1 MIYNNASLAF
11 EVTSLTKTNIK
22 TAIQF
27 STQDINTAR
36 LIFSLTKDG
45 VPLSL
50 SAVTGKL
57 VLVMADGSRFIR
69 SVEISNKVE
78 GIVQYVLS
86 AEEIRHSGDVQAE
99 LNLYY
104 ANKQALSVHKF
115 SFTIDKALIDTD
127 IVPVAEYYIDEFEAL
142 RQKINGLYDEVIE
155 TVEELRKKFEDLE
168 NVETKQG
175 AQEKADKA
183 LADSRAYTNGHA
195 TRTDN
200 PHSVTKGQIGLNN
213 VDNVKQAPL
222 DQFQAHAADG
232 TRHISKVER
241 DKWNGGQL
249 FSLTDS
255 DGSSKTITET
265 NLDDIKMS
273 GMYYISMQHTK
284 NKPANYG
291 QLIVVQRTRGTSP
304 TFVQVFI
311 DTVGEGTPTYVRSFS
326 TEGVWSK
333 WSQIE
338 TVTGAQAKVDAHAN
352 KKDIHVTQSDKNKW
366 NAGQIAKLTKDDGK
380 RTQLANETDILA
392 LSSGFYYASGTS
404 VKNNP
409 VANDSSWFNYDV
421 IEGDSGRKSIIA
433 WRSYDNT
440 LWHTT
445 VHTDGVFKGWK
456 RIITS
461 TDFESNAWREPT
473 LKNGWTNY
481 TDSSDGDQTQYKVR
495 YSKDAAGTVSVEG
508 AMAKGTVGS
517 GVVAFVLPE
526 GYRPGRA
533 FQWLGVSSQL
543 GMNGIPQ
550 YHRLLVDVNGQV
562 IIESCSNTQRPN
574 EYISLG
580 FQFKAE

>member
-183 LADSRAYTNGHA
+183 LADSIAYTDGHA
-195 TRTDN
+195 TRRDN

-222 DQFQAHAADG
+222 DKFQAHAADG
-232 TRHISKVER
+232 TCHISKVER

-249 FSLTDS
+249 KKLTDDQGKYLVS
-255 DGSSKTITET
+255 IQDGLDFHKVVDELDQSFFFYT
-265 NLDDIKMS
+265 NNTGVNVPSLS
-273 GMYYISMQHTK
+273 
-284 NKPANYG
+284 
-291 QLIVVQRTRGTSP
+291 TRGIYIGFKAYGEALAMDYAGGTWRKTLKTSGW
-304 TFVQVFI
+304 TDWI
-311 DTVGEGTPTYVRSFS
+311 
-326 TEGVWSK
+326 
-333 WSQIE
+333 QIE
-338 TVTGAQAKVDAHAN
+338 TSDGAQKKVDAHAN

-380 RTQLANETDILA
+380 RTQLANGTDILA
-392 LSSGFYYASGTS
+392 LSSGFYYASGTL

-409 VANDSSWFNYDV
+409 VANDTSWFNYDV
-421 IEGDSGRKSIIA
+421 IESDSGRKSIIA
-433 WRSYDNT
+433 WRSHDNT
-440 LWHTT
+440 LWHAT

-461 TDFESNAWREPT
+461 TDFESNVWREPT

-481 TDSSDGDQTQYKVR
+481 TDSSGDQSQYKVR
-495 YSKDAAGTVSVEG
+495 YTKDTTGTVYVEG
-508 AMAKGTVGS
+508 AIAKGTIGMEIP
-517 GVVAFVLPE
+517 AFVLPE

-533 FQWLGVSSQL
+533 FQWMGISSQV

-580 FQFKAE
+580 FQFKAG

>member
-1 MIYNNASLAF
+1 
-11 EVTSLTKTNIK
+11 
-22 TAIQF
+22 
-27 STQDINTAR
+27 
-36 LIFSLTKDG
+36 
-45 VPLSL
+45 
-50 SAVTGKL
+50 
-57 VLVMADGSRFIR
+57 
-69 SVEISNKVE
+69 
-78 GIVQYVLS
+78 
-86 AEEIRHSGDVQAE
+86 
-99 LNLYY
+99 
-104 ANKQALSVHKF
+104 NKQSMSVHKF
-115 SFTIDKALIDTD
+115 SFTIDQALIDSD
-127 IVPVAEYYIDEFEAL
+127 IIPVAEYYISDFESL
-142 RQKINGLYDEVIE
+142 KQKINELYDETIK
-155 TVEELRKKFEDLE
+155 TVEELREKFADLE

-409 VANDSSWFNYDV
+409 VANDSSWF
-421 IEGDSGRKSIIA
+421 
-433 WRSYDNT
+433 
-440 LWHTT
+440 
-445 VHTDGVFKGWK
+445 
-456 RIITS
+456 
-461 TDFESNAWREPT
+461 
-473 LKNGWTNY
+473 
-481 TDSSDGDQTQYKVR
+481 
-495 YSKDAAGTVSVEG
+495 
-508 AMAKGTVGS
+508 
-517 GVVAFVLPE
+517 
-526 GYRPGRA
+526 
-533 FQWLGVSSQL
+533 
-543 GMNGIPQ
+543 
-550 YHRLLVDVNGQV
+550 
-562 IIESCSNTQRPN
+562 
-574 EYISLG
+574 
-580 FQFKAE
+580 

>member
-1 MIYNNASLAF
+1 MIYNNAPLAF
-11 EVTSLTKTNIK
+11 EVTSWTKTNIK

-45 VPLSL
+45 VPLPL

-57 VLVMADGSRFIR
+57 VMFMADGSRFIKN
-69 SVEISNKVE
+69 VEIVDKVE
-78 GIVQYVLS
+78 GIAEHVLS
-86 AEEIRHSGDVQAE
+86 PEEIRHYGDVQAE

-104 ANKQALSVHKF
+104 ENKQALSVHKF

-127 IVPVAEYYIDEFEAL
+127 IIPIAEYYIDDFEAL
-142 RQKINGLYDEVIE
+142 IAKVNELYDEAIE
-155 TVEELRKKFEDLE
+155 TIEELRKKFEDLE
-168 NVETKQG
+168 NIETKEG

-183 LADSRAYTNGHA
+183 LSDSKAYTDEHA
-195 TRTDN
+195 DRTDN
-200 PHSVTKGQIGLNN
+200 PHSVTKDQIGLNN

-222 DQFQAHAADG
+222 DQFRAHDTNG
-232 TRHISKVER
+232 IRHISQAER

-249 FSLTDS
+249 KKLTDDQGKYLVS
-255 DGSSKTITET
+255 IQDG
-265 NLDDIKMS
+265 LDFHK
-273 GMYYISMQHTK
+273 
-284 NKPANYG
+284 
-291 QLIVVQRTRGTSP
+291 IVDELDQSFFFYTSNTGVNVPSLSTRGIYIGFKTY
-304 TFVQVFI
+304 
-311 DTVGEGTPTYVRSFS
+311 GEALAMDYAGGTWRKTLKASGW
-326 TEGVWSK
+326 TDWI
-333 WSQIE
+333 QIE
-338 TVTGAQAKVDAHAN
+338 TSDGAQKKVDAHAN
-352 KKDIHVTQSDKNKW
+352 KTDIHVTQSDKNKW
-366 NAGQIAKLTKDDGK
+366 NASQIAKLTKDDGK

-392 LSSGFYYASGTS
+392 LSSGFYYASGTL

-409 VANDSSWFNYDV
+409 VANDTAWFNYDV

-433 WRSYDNT
+433 WRSHDNT

-456 RIITS
+456 RIVTS
-461 TDFESNAWREPT
+461 TDFESNEWREPT

-481 TDSSDGDQTQYKVR
+481 TDSSNGDQTQYKVR

-533 FQWLGVSSQL
+533 FQWLGVSSQI

-550 YHRLLVDVNGQV
+550 YHRLLVEVNGQV

-580 FQFKAE
+580 FQFKAG